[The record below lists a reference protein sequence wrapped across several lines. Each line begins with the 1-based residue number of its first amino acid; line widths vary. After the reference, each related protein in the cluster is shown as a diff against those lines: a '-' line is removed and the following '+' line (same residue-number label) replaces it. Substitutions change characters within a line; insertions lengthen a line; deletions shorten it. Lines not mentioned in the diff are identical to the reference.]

1 MVICGTYN
9 RISNLFKSFP
19 YASISDNKSRDIG
32 KYPIMEIG
40 IYLYFKEDYSRD
52 IRTTSF

>member
-1 MVICGTYN
+1 MVICGTDN

-32 KYPIMEIG
+32 KYPIIEIG
-40 IYLYFKEDYSRD
+40 IYLYREGDYSSD
-52 IRTTSF
+52 MWYIQ